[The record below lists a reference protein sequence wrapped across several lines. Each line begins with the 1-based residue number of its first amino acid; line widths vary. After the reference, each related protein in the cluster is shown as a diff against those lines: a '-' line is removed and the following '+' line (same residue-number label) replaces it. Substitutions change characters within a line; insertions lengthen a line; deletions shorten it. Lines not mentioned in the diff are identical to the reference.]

1 MAKYILTAKV
11 TGKTVLMPGTPV
23 ELSEKQAEHPLWKN
37 RVRKA
42 DGEAKLEVATP
53 EAPKRGR
60 QAKADGE
67 AA

>member
-1 MAKYILTAKV
+1 MSKYILTAKV

-23 ELSEKQAEHPLWKN
+23 DLSDSQAAHPFWKG

-42 DGEAKLEVATP
+42 DGEVKLEVATP

-60 QAKADGE
+60 PAKA
-67 AA
+67 AAE